1 MTNSF
6 FHFRPFHVPWQNY
19 AGDLAALLQTIGFT
33 IAGFLGAI
41 AIGLLVAVLR
51 LAPWPPLRTIAR
63 IYTETFKNLPLVSE
77 IFLVYFGLATIGIV
91 LNVFV
96 AGAISLAIFYGAY
109 LSEIFRAGLQGVGR
123 GQREAAQALGYDEAR
138 RFITRS
144 GLLCA
149 YRTDAAFEADRFGIE
164 LRRRRGVQLEAS
176 ARPRADIGRS
186 IRRGRWGNR
195 HAEVLHLKAKD
206 RQPAAL
212 ATTAGLHVIDRL
224 VIAAWAW
231 SGPLAMALGAQV
243 PLETERGYIV
253 VLPDVA
259 RRPQMPFLAV
269 DRHIAVTPMD
279 TGLRVAGTV
288 EFAGLN
294 AGPNPR
300 RADALLESVSPFLG
314 PLNSRDAMRWM
325 SFRPSMPDSLPVI
338 GWAPGHSRAFFAFGH
353 GHLGPSLAAVT
364 GKLTAEAMAGRPLP
378 VDITSFRPG
387 RWLQNG
393 SIAQP
398 VN

>member
-164 LRRRRGVQLEAS
+164 LRRRRGVQLEVS
-176 ARPRADIGRS
+176 ARLVRTLADRFVEAGGEIVMQRCCTSKSRIANPPRSQPPPDFMSS
-186 IRRGRWGNR
+186 I
-195 HAEVLHLKAKD
+195 D
-206 RQPAAL
+206 
-212 ATTAGLHVIDRL
+212 
-224 VIAAWAW
+224 
-231 SGPLAMALGAQV
+231 
-243 PLETERGYIV
+243 
-253 VLPDVA
+253 
-259 RRPQMPFLAV
+259 
-269 DRHIAVTPMD
+269 
-279 TGLRVAGTV
+279 
-288 EFAGLN
+288 
-294 AGPNPR
+294 
-300 RADALLESVSPFLG
+300 
-314 PLNSRDAMRWM
+314 
-325 SFRPSMPDSLPVI
+325 
-338 GWAPGHSRAFFAFGH
+338 
-353 GHLGPSLAAVT
+353 
-364 GKLTAEAMAGRPLP
+364 
-378 VDITSFRPG
+378 
-387 RWLQNG
+387 
-393 SIAQP
+393 
-398 VN
+398 